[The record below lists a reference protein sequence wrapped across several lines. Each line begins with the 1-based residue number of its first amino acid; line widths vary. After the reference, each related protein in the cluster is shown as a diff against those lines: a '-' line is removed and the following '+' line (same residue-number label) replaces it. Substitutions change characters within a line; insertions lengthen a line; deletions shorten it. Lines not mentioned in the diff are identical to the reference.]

1 MDDRVM
7 LSELTPTVET
17 LLDRHLSTSKEWF
30 PHELVPWGQGRDFAP
45 GEAWDPEEYKLPD
58 AVRSALFVNL
68 LTEDNLPYYFDTID
82 NLFRGE
88 AWRTW
93 ARRWTAEEQR
103 HSMVIRDFLT
113 VTRAIDPVVLERA
126 RMQQVS
132 RAVVPQPQTVPD
144 GLIYVALQELATRVA
159 HRNTGKAMTGR
170 DGAGSVDDTGYQVM
184 ARVAAD
190 ENLHH
195 LFYRD
200 LTTAAL
206 DLDPSSVVLAMERQV
221 RTFEMPGQGIVDF
234 ARHAMAVAKA
244 GIYNYLLHHDQVLV
258 PAVMRQWHLADLEG
272 LSSLA
277 EEARARLVRRI
288 ERIGHAGRR
297 MVDRQLE
304 EAEGGALA
312 LI

>member
-1 MDDRVM
+1 MNDSAL

-17 LLDRHLSTSKEWF
+17 LLDRHLAASKEWF
-30 PHELVPWGQGRDFAP
+30 PHELVPWGQGRDFVP
-45 GEAWDPEEYKLPD
+45 GEAWDPEEYQLPE

-82 NLFRGE
+82 NLFQGE
-88 AWRTW
+88 AWRVW

-113 VTRAIDPVVLERA
+113 VTRAVDPVALERA

-132 RAVVPQPQTVPD
+132 LAVVPQPQTVPD

-170 DGAGSVDDTGYQVM
+170 EGSGSVDELGYQVM

-200 LTTAAL
+200 LTSAAL
-206 DLDPSSVVLAMERQV
+206 ALDPSSVVLAMERQV

-234 ARHAMAVAKA
+234 AHHAMAVAKS

-272 LSSLA
+272 LNSRA
-277 EEARARLVRRI
+277 EEARARLISRI

-297 MVDRQLE
+297 MIERQQE
-304 EAEGGALA
+304 QAGALA
-312 LI
+312 FA

>member
-1 MDDRVM
+1 MDDSAF
-7 LSELTPTVET
+7 LSELAPSVET
-17 LLDRHLSTSKEWF
+17 LLERHLAASKEWF
-30 PHELVPWGQGRDFAP
+30 PHELVPWGQGRDFEP
-45 GEAWDPEEYKLPD
+45 GEAWDPEQYKLPE

-82 NLFRGE
+82 NLFAGE
-88 AWRTW
+88 AWRVW

-103 HSMVIRDFLT
+103 HSIVIRDFLT
-113 VTRAIDPVVLERA
+113 VTRAVDPVALERA
-126 RMQQVS
+126 RMHQVA

-159 HRNTGKAMTGR
+159 HRNTGKAMTAREGS
-170 DGAGSVDDTGYQVM
+170 GSVDDAGYQVM

-200 LTTAAL
+200 LTSAAL
-206 DLDPSSVVLAMERQV
+206 ALDPSSVVMAMERQV

-258 PAVMRQWHLADLEG
+258 PAVMRQWRLADLEG

-277 EEARARLVRRI
+277 EEARGRLVRRI

-297 MVDRQLE
+297 MVERQRE
-304 EAEGGALA
+304 EAQALA
-312 LI
+312 FA